1 MNRTKIRKTYNLLI
15 QLAILVLTYYFI
27 YVQVFEKSDLQ
38 RVFEAVKEGWDG
50 KLFAEIL
57 ALLVVLMFV
66 NWGIEAAKWR
76 YMIGKIERVGFFKS
90 FYAVLTGVAVSSFTP
105 NRIGEYF
112 GRVFVLDQASR
123 VEGTLITI
131 VGSMSQLLV
140 TIITGSAA
148 LLVFIPFWPGPHAYL
163 QGYLLYMVS
172 VVVIL
177 LVMVLT
183 GLYLNI
189 SFLSSLRDKILKN
202 KLKKLRRFFRVFGF
216 YHSRELFAVL
226 GMSFFRY
233 LVFASQFYILLRLF
247 SVEIPYHEAM
257 MIISLVFF
265 VMAIIPTVLITELGI
280 RGSVSLYFFGIYFAG
295 TAQDAEMVNFGVF
308 AASTLL
314 WIINVGIPAVIGTL
328 FIFRL
333 HFFRKPVVNKRS

>member
-1 MNRTKIRKTYNLLI
+1 
-15 QLAILVLTYYFI
+15 
-27 YVQVFEKSDLQ
+27 
-38 RVFEAVKEGWDG
+38 
-50 KLFAEIL
+50 
-57 ALLVVLMFV
+57 
-66 NWGIEAAKWR
+66 
-76 YMIGKIERVGFFKS
+76 
-90 FYAVLTGVAVSSFTP
+90 
-105 NRIGEYF
+105 
-112 GRVFVLDQASR
+112 VFVLDQASR

-280 RGSVSLYFFGIYFAG
+280 RGSVSLYFFGIYFTG
-295 TAQDAEMVNFGVF
+295 SAQDAEMLNFGVF